1 MPFSIDKALGIF
13 PQALAVHARRAEML
27 AANLAN
33 ADTPN
38 YKARDIDFKDA
49 LQSVLQSNQS
59 MASQAGAGGL
69 KRTQVGHIGIDSDME
84 AMGLVKYRVPNQSS
98 LDGNTVNTEVEKAE
112 FTRNAI
118 QYQAALT
125 FLGGRIKTMMSAIR
139 GD

>member
-1 MPFSIDKALGIF
+1 MPFNIDSALGIF
-13 PQALAVHARRAEML
+13 PQALTLHARRAEML

-38 YKARDIDFKDA
+38 YKARDIDFKAA
-49 LQSVLQSNQS
+49 LQSAQGQ
-59 MASQAGAGGL
+59 ASQAGAVGL
-69 KRTQVGHIGIDSDME
+69 KRTQAGHIGSDSDME
-84 AMGLVKYRVPNQSS
+84 AMGLVKYRVPNQSA
-98 LDGNTVNTEVEKAE
+98 LDGNTVNAEVEQAE

-125 FLGGRIKTMMSAIR
+125 FLNGRIKGLMTAIR

>member
-1 MPFSIDKALGIF
+1 MPFNIDSALGIF
-13 PQALAVHARRAEML
+13 PQALALHARRAEML

-38 YKARDIDFKDA
+38 YKSRDIDFKAA
-49 LQSVLQSNQS
+49 LQSTLESGQGVL
-59 MASQAGAGGL
+59 AQAGAGSL
-69 KRTQVGHIGIDSDME
+69 KRTQVGHLGEDSDIE
-84 AMGLVKYRVPNQSS
+84 AMGLVMYRMPNQSS
-98 LDGNTVNTEVEKAE
+98 LDGNTVNAEVEQAE

-125 FLGGRIKTMMSAIR
+125 FLGGRIKTMMTAIR

>member
-1 MPFSIDKALGIF
+1 MSFNIDSALGIF
-13 PQALAVHARRAEML
+13 PQALVLHARRAEML

-38 YKARDIDFKDA
+38 YKSRDIDFKTA
-49 LQSVLQSNQS
+49 LQSTLQSGQG
-59 MASQAGAGGL
+59 MVSQAGAGSL
-69 KRTQVGHIGIDSDME
+69 KRTQAGHMGVDSDIE
-84 AMGLVKYRVPNQSS
+84 AMGLVMYRVPNQSS
-98 LDGNTVNTEVEKAE
+98 LDGNTVNAEVEQAE

-125 FLGGRIKTMMSAIR
+125 FLGGRIKTMMTAIR

>member
-1 MPFSIDKALGIF
+1 MPFNIDSALGIF
-13 PQALAVHARRAEML
+13 PQALALHARRAEML

-38 YKARDIDFKDA
+38 YKARDIDFKAA
-49 LQSVLQSNQS
+49 LQSAQG
-59 MASQAGAGGL
+59 QAFQMGAGGL
-69 KRTQVGHIGIDSDME
+69 KRTQAGHIGLDSDME
-84 AMGLVKYRVPNQSS
+84 AMGLVKYRVPNQSA
-98 LDGNTVNTEVEKAE
+98 LDGNTVNAEVEQAE

-125 FLGGRIKTMMSAIR
+125 FLGGRIKTMMTAIR

>member
-1 MPFSIDKALGIF
+1 MPFNIDSALGIF
-13 PQALAVHARRAEML
+13 PQALSLHARRAEML

-38 YKARDIDFKDA
+38 YKARDIDFKAA
-49 LQSVLQSNQS
+49 LQSAQGQ
-59 MASQAGAGGL
+59 ASQAGAGGL
-69 KRTQVGHIGIDSDME
+69 KRTQAGHIGIDSDME

-98 LDGNTVNTEVEKAE
+98 LDGNTVNAEVEQAE
-112 FTRNAI
+112 FARNAI

-125 FLGGRIKTMMSAIR
+125 FLGGSIKTMMTAIR